1 MIFDEIF
8 DENLDDVVNLIV
20 EKLLKLIFAVTETR
34 LWAEDREDRDS
45 LICSDDRIWNIL
57 LPLDPETI

>member
-20 EKLLKLIFAVTETR
+20 EKLLKLIFAVTKTR
-34 LWAEDREDRDS
+34 LWAENREDRDS
-45 LICSDDRIWNIL
+45 LICSSDRIWNIL

>member
-45 LICSDDRIWNIL
+45 LICSGDRIWNIL